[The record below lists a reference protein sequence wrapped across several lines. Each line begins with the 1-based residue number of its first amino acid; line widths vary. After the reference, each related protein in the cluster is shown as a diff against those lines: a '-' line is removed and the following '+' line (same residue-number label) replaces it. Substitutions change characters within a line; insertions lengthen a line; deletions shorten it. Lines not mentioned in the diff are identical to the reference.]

1 MLLKLSMSG
10 VKSKFKDYL
19 VLLFGLVMA
28 ISIFYMFQTIAL
40 NEEFVKS
47 NSIINSIMSVFQIG
61 SVLLAIITIFYIIYA
76 NSFLLLLRQKEFGM
90 YMMLGA
96 KKKKV
101 TLIMFIETLVI
112 GVVSLI
118 IGIVIGAILSKIISY
133 MLMTQLNFE
142 GGKYY
147 PFYMPSISITCIFF
161 IILFLIAAIFNSIK
175 LFKSSVL
182 QLLHAEDESDN
193 VKVKPMNSV
202 VKAILAIIL
211 LVIGYAAIINIKLTM
226 IAGLFIGMIT
236 ITAGTYLLFM
246 AFVPILI
253 DTLLKNKHIKEK
265 GLNVFTLSQLSFRVK
280 ELTKVLATVAML
292 IALSAGAISSGMAFK
307 NNAKFIAE
315 ESEYYDVVLNN
326 PTSQENNI
334 LSKLDTK
341 EKLEYRYKKDKEFI
355 YYISSDLLK
364 NKPIILERDMMG
376 DIIYSGRVK
385 SELLVNDGV
394 YDKSKKG
401 NQWLNFFYNIENRY
415 TDSDLKI
422 KVVDEKKFNSI
433 KGNVNKAVIV
443 KTNDFIKNLDT
454 FKKIDD
460 IEKLRYKTNDIF
472 SKYEFYIQYY
482 SMTSGMVFMGL
493 FLGIAFLGMM
503 ASCLM
508 FKILTG
514 ASKDIKRY
522 EMLRKIGVRKSLLT
536 KSIYKEILFIYAIP
550 AIVGIAH
557 VLIGMQ
563 MFKILLLHPY
573 YHIWISLSVFGAIY
587 LLYYFI
593 TVQLYKGI
601 VLPKKK

>member
-10 VKSKFKDYL
+10 VKSKLKDYL

-28 ISIFYMFQTIAL
+28 ISIFYMFQTLAL
-40 NEEFVKS
+40 NEEFVKA
-47 NSIINSIMSVFQIG
+47 NSVIKSIMSVFQIG
-61 SVLLAIITIFYIIYA
+61 SVLLAIITVFYIIYA

-101 TLIMFIETLVI
+101 TFIMFIETLII
-112 GVVSLI
+112 GVVSLVIGII
-118 IGIVIGAILSKIISY
+118 IGGILSKVISY

-142 GGKYY
+142 GGNYY

-161 IILFLIAAIFNSIK
+161 VILFLVAAIFNSIK

-182 QLLHAEDESDN
+182 QLLHAENKSET
-193 VKVKPMNSV
+193 VKIKPMNSIF
-202 VKAILAIIL
+202 KAILAIIL
-211 LVIGYAAIINIKLTM
+211 LVIGYMAIINIKVTM

-246 AFVPILI
+246 AFVPTLI
-253 DTLLKNKHIKEK
+253 DILLKNKKIKKK

-307 NNAKFIAE
+307 NNAKFIAD
-315 ESEYYDVVLNN
+315 ESDYYDVVLNN
-326 PTSQENNI
+326 PTSQENSI
-334 LSKLDTK
+334 IGKIDTK
-341 EKLEYRYKKDKEFI
+341 EKLEYRYKKDKQYI
-355 YYISSDLLK
+355 YYLSSDLLS
-364 NKPIILERDMMG
+364 NKPMIIDRNMMG
-376 DIIYSGRVK
+376 EITHKGRIDSK
-385 SELLVNDGV
+385 LFINSV
-394 YDKSKKG
+394 YDKDKQNDKWSD
-401 NQWLNFFYNIENRY
+401 FFYDIENRN
-415 TDSDLKI
+415 TDSDLKV
-422 KVVDEKKFNSI
+422 KVVDENKFSRL
-433 KGNVNKAVIV
+433 KGNINKVILV
-443 KTNDFIKNLDT
+443 KTNNFTSNLDEL
-454 FKKIDD
+454 KKLDE
-460 IEKLRYKTNDIF
+460 IEKARYKVQDTR
-472 SKYEFYIQYY
+472 SKYEFYNEYY

-514 ASKDIKRY
+514 ATKDIKRY

-536 KSIYKEILFIYAIP
+536 KSIYKELGFIYGIP
-550 AIVGIAH
+550 AIVGIIH
-557 VLIGMQ
+557 VLIGMK
-563 MFKILLLHPY
+563 MFRVILLHPY
-573 YHIWISLSVFGAIY
+573 YHIWISLSVFGVIY

-593 TVQLYKGI
+593 TVKLYKNI
-601 VLPKKK
+601 VLPKRD